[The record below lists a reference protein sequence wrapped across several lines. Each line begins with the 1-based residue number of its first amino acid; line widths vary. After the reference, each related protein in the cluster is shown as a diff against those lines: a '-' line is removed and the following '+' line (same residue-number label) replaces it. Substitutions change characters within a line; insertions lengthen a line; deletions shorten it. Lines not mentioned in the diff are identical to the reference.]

1 MSNEQGIQLAVPL
14 MLPDGGGVAGAMVL
28 RVTPTDMRLGGVM
41 LENVQVLGL
50 ATLAAVLLLTLAF
63 RYAMPLHELAAAS
76 KIRLLIPLAFL
87 MLAQGVYAAY
97 TIQTFRDV
105 WIQVTKD
112 HTMILGRGLQHDLNR
127 VLGYGVDP
135 ASLRGVEQPMARLA
149 ASFPVISELRL
160 LDGQGHLL
168 NRADA
173 QDRKSTRLNSS
184 H

>member
-50 ATLAAVLLLTLAF
+50 ATPAAVLLLTLAF

-76 KIRLLIPLAFL
+76 KIRLLLPLAIL

-97 TIQTFRDV
+97 TLQTFRDV
-105 WIQVTKD
+105 WLQVTQD
-112 HTMILGRGLQHDLNR
+112 NPIIIGRGLQHENR
-127 VLGYGVDP
+127 
-135 ASLRGVEQPMARLA
+135 
-149 ASFPVISELRL
+149 
-160 LDGQGHLL
+160 H
-168 NRADA
+168 RA
-173 QDRKSTRLNSS
+173 
-184 H
+184 